1 MDNTTRS
8 KVKKRRVTI
17 IETHRIQIIRRR
29 KPGMPAWCSGCSA
42 HIQTITPEEAAALTQ
57 VTTRTI
63 YRWVEAGE
71 LHFAETPE
79 GALLICPDSL
89 TIEQH

>member
-1 MDNTTRS
+1 M
-8 KVKKRRVTI
+8 KKRKEVI
-17 IETHRIQIIRRR
+17 IETHQVQIIRHR
-29 KPGMPAWCSGCSA
+29 KPELLLWCDACQA
-42 HIQTITPEEAAALTQ
+42 TVRMITPEEAAALAN

-79 GALLICPDSL
+79 GALFICLDSL
-89 TIEQH
+89 TT

>member
-1 MDNTTRS
+1 M
-8 KVKKRRVTI
+8 KKRRETI
-17 IETHRIQIIRRR
+17 IERRQIQIIRHR
-29 KPGMPAWCSGCSA
+29 KPGMPAWCNGCSA
-42 HIQTITPEEAAALTQ
+42 HVRMITPEEAAALTQ

-89 TIEQH
+89 TIKQH